1 MRNAATEN
9 QEKTSICFTYIRQKQ
24 FAFMACFRKKWLSRV
39 PLHGAAGMEIIEA
52 DEQHVPAM
60 HKIYAWHVIHGTAS
74 FETQPPGEEEMS
86 ARLKKIKDAGLL
98 WLVVLEDGE
107 VKGYCYLGRYRERF
121 AYRHTLEDS
130 IYIDPNFQKRGA
142 GKALI
147 RRAIDWA
154 ETHGY
159 RQLIANVGDSEN
171 NASIGLHLAAG
182 FRVTGTLHSVGF
194 KHGRWLD
201 TVFMQRALGEG
212 NQTLPAQ

>member
-1 MRNAATEN
+1 
-9 QEKTSICFTYIRQKQ
+9 
-24 FAFMACFRKKWLSRV
+24 
-39 PLHGAAGMEIIEA
+39 MEIIEA

-60 HKIYAWHVIHGTAS
+60 QKIYAWHVTHGTAS
-74 FETQPPGEEEMS
+74 FESQPPTDEEMF
-86 ARLKKIKDAGLL
+86 ARLKKIKQAGLL
-98 WLVVLEDGE
+98 WLVAQHEGE

-130 IYIDPNFQKRGA
+130 IYIDPGFQKRGA
-142 GKALI
+142 GKALL

-154 ETHGY
+154 ETQGY

-182 FRVTGTLHSVGF
+182 FRVTGTLYSVGF

-201 TVFMQRALGEG
+201 TVFMQRALGESDLTSPQ
-212 NQTLPAQ
+212 N